1 MLKNVMP
8 NTIYLASASPRRREI
23 LVSLGFRPVL
33 LAAEIDETARP
44 GEAVADYVA
53 RMARQK
59 NVAARQLAAQRGLAL
74 AQPLLS
80 ADTVVALDNAIL
92 GKPRDAAHARELL
105 ESLSGREHQVWTA
118 VCVSLGGQTLEAAQ
132 RSDVR
137 FKELS
142 VQEIAAYIASG
153 EPLDKAGAYGIQGIG
168 GVFVAHLSG
177 SFSGVMGLP
186 VFETVQLLRQLGAPV
201 PPFAEAIV
209 N

>member
-1 MLKNVMP
+1 MP

-23 LVSLGFRPVL
+23 LVSLGFQPVL
-33 LAAEIDETARP
+33 LTAETDETARP

-59 NVAARQLAAQRGLAL
+59 NAAARQLAAQRGLAL

-142 VQEIAAYIASG
+142 AQEIAAYIASG

-201 PPFAEAIV
+201 PPFAEAIGD
-209 N
+209 

>member
-1 MLKNVMP
+1 MP

-23 LVSLGFRPVL
+23 LVSLGFQPVL
-33 LAAEIDETARP
+33 LAAETDETARP
-44 GEAVADYVA
+44 GEAVADYVV

-59 NVAARQLAAQRGLAL
+59 NAAARQLAAQRGLAL

-142 VQEIAAYIASG
+142 AQEIAAYIASG

-186 VFETVQLLRQLGAPV
+186 VFETVRLLRQLGAPV

-209 N
+209 D

>member
-1 MLKNVMP
+1 MP

-23 LVSLGFRPVL
+23 LVSLGFQPVL
-33 LAAEIDETARP
+33 LAAEIDETALP

-59 NVAARQLAAQRGLAL
+59 NAAARQLAAQRGLAL
-74 AQPLLS
+74 ARPLLS

-142 VQEIAAYIASG
+142 AQEIAAYIASG

-186 VFETVQLLRQLGAPV
+186 VFETVQLLHKLGSPV
-201 PPFAEAIV
+201 PPFTGAA
-209 N
+209 

>member
-1 MLKNVMP
+1 MP

-23 LVSLGFRPVL
+23 LVSLGFQPVL
-33 LAAEIDETARP
+33 LTAETDETARP

-59 NVAARQLAAQRGLAL
+59 NAAARQLAAQRGLAL

-142 VQEIAAYIASG
+142 AQEIAAYIASG

-201 PPFAEAIV
+201 PPFV
-209 N
+209 GTT

>member
-1 MLKNVMP
+1 MP
-8 NTIYLASASPRRREI
+8 NTIYLASTSPRRREI
-23 LVSLGFRPVL
+23 LVSLGFQPVP
-33 LAAEIDETARP
+33 LAAETDETARP
-44 GEAVADYVA
+44 GEAVADYVV

-59 NVAARQLAAQRGLAL
+59 NAAARQLAAQRGLAL

-142 VQEIAAYIASG
+142 AQEIAAYIASG

-201 PPFAEAIV
+201 PPFAGAT
-209 N
+209 

>member
-1 MLKNVMP
+1 MP

-23 LVSLGFRPVL
+23 LASLGFQPVL
-33 LAAEIDETARP
+33 LAAEIDEMVQP

-59 NVAARQLAAQRGLAL
+59 NAAARQLAAQRGLAL

-80 ADTVVALDNAIL
+80 ADTVVALGNAIL

-142 VQEIAAYIASG
+142 EQEIAAYIASG

-186 VFETVQLLRQLGAPV
+186 VFETVQLLHQLGSPV

-209 N
+209 D

>member
-1 MLKNVMP
+1 MP

-23 LVSLGFRPVL
+23 LASLGFQPVL
-33 LAAEIDETARP
+33 LPAEIDETALP
-44 GEAVADYVA
+44 GEAVADYVS

-59 NVAARQLAAQRGLAL
+59 NAAARQLATQRGLAL

-201 PPFAEAIV
+201 PPFAEAT
-209 N
+209 

>member
-1 MLKNVMP
+1 MP

-23 LVSLGFRPVL
+23 LVSLGFQPVL
-33 LAAEIDETARP
+33 LAAETDETARP
-44 GEAVADYVA
+44 GEAVADYVV

-59 NVAARQLAAQRGLAL
+59 NAAARQLAAQRGLAL

-92 GKPRDAAHARELL
+92 GTPRDAAHARELL

-142 VQEIAAYIASG
+142 AQEIAAYIASG

-186 VFETVQLLRQLGAPV
+186 VFETVQLLRQLGSPV

>member
-1 MLKNVMP
+1 MP

-23 LVSLGFRPVL
+23 LVSLGFQPVL
-33 LAAEIDETARP
+33 LVAETDETARP

-118 VCVSLGGQTLEAAQ
+118 VCVSLGGQMLEAAQ

-142 VQEIAAYIASG
+142 AQEIAAYIASG

-209 N
+209 D

>member
-1 MLKNVMP
+1 MP

-23 LVSLGFRPVL
+23 LVSLGFQPVL
-33 LAAEIDETARP
+33 LTAETDETARP

-59 NVAARQLAAQRGLAL
+59 NAAARQLAAQRGLAL

-142 VQEIAAYIASG
+142 AQEIAAYIASG

>member
-1 MLKNVMP
+1 MP

-23 LVSLGFRPVL
+23 LVSLGFQPVP
-33 LAAEIDETARP
+33 LAAETDETARP
-44 GEAVADYVA
+44 GEAVADYVV

-59 NVAARQLAAQRGLAL
+59 NAAARQLAAQRGLAL

-142 VQEIAAYIASG
+142 AQEIAAYIASG

-201 PPFAEAIV
+201 PPFTGAA
-209 N
+209 

>member
-1 MLKNVMP
+1 MP

-23 LVSLGFRPVL
+23 LVSLGFQPVL
-33 LAAEIDETARP
+33 LAAETDETARP

-59 NVAARQLAAQRGLAL
+59 NAAARQLSAQRGLAL

-142 VQEIAAYIASG
+142 AQEIAAYIASG

-209 N
+209 D

>member
-1 MLKNVMP
+1 MP

-23 LVSLGFRPVL
+23 LVSLGFQPVL
-33 LAAEIDETARP
+33 LVAETDETARP

-59 NVAARQLAAQRGLAL
+59 NAAARQLAAQRGLAL

-142 VQEIAAYIASG
+142 AQEIAAYIASG

-186 VFETVQLLRQLGAPV
+186 VFETVQLLHQLGAPV

>member
-1 MLKNVMP
+1 MP

-23 LVSLGFRPVL
+23 LVSLGFQPVL
-33 LAAEIDETARP
+33 LVAETDETARP

-59 NVAARQLAAQRGLAL
+59 NAAARQLAAQRGLAL

-142 VQEIAAYIASG
+142 AQEIAAYIASG

-186 VFETVQLLRQLGAPV
+186 VFETVQLLRQLGSPV

-209 N
+209 D

>member
-1 MLKNVMP
+1 MP
-8 NTIYLASASPRRREI
+8 TTIYLASASPRRREI
-23 LVSLGFRPVL
+23 LVSLGFQPVL

-59 NVAARQLAAQRGLAL
+59 NAAARQLAAQRGLAL

-142 VQEIAAYIASG
+142 TQEIAAYIASG

-186 VFETVQLLRQLGAPV
+186 VFETVQLLRQLGSPV
-201 PPFAEAIV
+201 PPFAGAA
-209 N
+209 

>member
-1 MLKNVMP
+1 MP

-23 LVSLGFRPVL
+23 LVSLGFQPVL
-33 LAAEIDETARP
+33 LAAEIDETALP

-59 NVAARQLAAQRGLAL
+59 NAAARQLATQRGLTL

-142 VQEIAAYIASG
+142 EQEIAAYITSG

-186 VFETVQLLRQLGAPV
+186 VFETVQLLRQLGSPV
-201 PPFAEAIV
+201 PPFAEAT
-209 N
+209 

>member
-1 MLKNVMP
+1 MP

-23 LVSLGFRPVL
+23 LVSLGFQPVL
-33 LAAEIDETARP
+33 LTAEIDETALP

-59 NVAARQLAAQRGLAL
+59 NAAARQLAAQRGLAL

-80 ADTVVALDNAIL
+80 ADTVVALDNATL
-92 GKPRDAAHARELL
+92 GKPLDAAHARELL
-105 ESLSGREHQVWTA
+105 KSLSGREHQVWTA
-118 VCVSLGGQTLEAAQ
+118 VCVSRGEQMLEAAQ

-142 VQEIAAYIASG
+142 EQEIAAYIASG

-201 PPFAEAIV
+201 PPFAEAT
-209 N
+209 

>member
-1 MLKNVMP
+1 MP

-23 LVSLGFRPVL
+23 LVSLGFQPVL
-33 LAAEIDETARP
+33 LAAETDETARP

-118 VCVSLGGQTLEAAQ
+118 VCVSLGGQTLESAQ

-142 VQEIAAYIASG
+142 AQEIAAYIASG

-201 PPFAEAIV
+201 PPFTGAA
-209 N
+209 

>member
-1 MLKNVMP
+1 MP
-8 NTIYLASASPRRREI
+8 TTIYLASASPRRREI
-23 LVSLGFRPVL
+23 LVSLGFQPVL
-33 LAAEIDETARP
+33 LTAETDETARP

-59 NVAARQLAAQRGLAL
+59 NAAARQLAAQRGLAL

-142 VQEIAAYIASG
+142 AQEIAAYIASG

-201 PPFAEAIV
+201 PPFTGAA
-209 N
+209 

>member
-1 MLKNVMP
+1 MP
-8 NTIYLASASPRRREI
+8 NTIYLASASPRRHEI
-23 LVSLGFRPVL
+23 LASLGFQPVL
-33 LAAEIDETARP
+33 LVAETDETARP

-59 NVAARQLAAQRGLAL
+59 NAAARQLAAQRGLAL

-105 ESLSGREHQVWTA
+105 ENLSGREHQVWTA

-142 VQEIAAYIASG
+142 AQEIAAYIASG

-201 PPFAEAIV
+201 PPFAGAA
-209 N
+209 

>member
-1 MLKNVMP
+1 MP
-8 NTIYLASASPRRREI
+8 NTIYLASTSPRRREI
-23 LVSLGFRPVL
+23 LVSLGFQPVL
-33 LAAEIDETARP
+33 LAAETDETARP

-59 NVAARQLAAQRGLAL
+59 NAAARQLAAQRGLAL

-142 VQEIAAYIASG
+142 AQEIAAYIASG

-201 PPFAEAIV
+201 PPFTGAA
-209 N
+209 

>member
-1 MLKNVMP
+1 MP

-23 LVSLGFRPVL
+23 LVSLGFQPVL
-33 LAAEIDETARP
+33 LTAETDETARP
-44 GEAVADYVA
+44 GEAVADYVV

-59 NVAARQLAAQRGLAL
+59 NAAARQLAAQRGLAL

-118 VCVSLGGQTLEAAQ
+118 VCVSLGGQMLEAAQ

-142 VQEIAAYIASG
+142 AQEIAAYIASG

-201 PPFAEAIV
+201 PPFAETIV
-209 N
+209 D

>member
-1 MLKNVMP
+1 MP
-8 NTIYLASASPRRREI
+8 NTIYLASTSPRRREI
-23 LVSLGFRPVL
+23 LVSLGFQPVL
-33 LAAEIDETARP
+33 LAAETDETARP

-59 NVAARQLAAQRGLAL
+59 NAAARQLAAQRGLAL

-142 VQEIAAYIASG
+142 AQEIAAYIASG

-201 PPFAEAIV
+201 PPFAGAT
-209 N
+209 

>member
-1 MLKNVMP
+1 MP

-23 LVSLGFRPVL
+23 LVSLGFQPVP
-33 LAAEIDETARP
+33 LAAETDETARP
-44 GEAVADYVA
+44 GEAVADYVV

-59 NVAARQLAAQRGLAL
+59 NAAARQLAAQRGLAL

-186 VFETVQLLRQLGAPV
+186 VFETVQLLRQLGSPV
-201 PPFAEAIV
+201 PPFAGAT
-209 N
+209 

>member
-1 MLKNVMP
+1 MP

-23 LVSLGFRPVL
+23 LVSLGFQPVL
-33 LAAEIDETARP
+33 LAAEIDETALP

-59 NVAARQLAAQRGLAL
+59 NAAARQLAAQRGLAL

-92 GKPRDAAHARELL
+92 GKPRAAAPPRDLL
-105 ESLSGREHQVWTA
+105 ESLSGREHQGWTA
-118 VCVSLGGQTLEAAQ
+118 VCVSLGDQTLEAAQ

-142 VQEIAAYIASG
+142 KQEIAAYIASG

-186 VFETVQLLRQLGAPV
+186 VFETVQLLRQLGSPV

>member
-1 MLKNVMP
+1 MP

-23 LVSLGFRPVL
+23 LASLGFQPVL
-33 LAAEIDETARP
+33 LPAEIDETALP

-59 NVAARQLAAQRGLAL
+59 NAAARQLATQRGLAL

-168 GVFVAHLSG
+168 GVFVAHLTG

-201 PPFAEAIV
+201 PPFAKAT
-209 N
+209 

>member
-1 MLKNVMP
+1 MLL
-8 NTIYLASASPRRREI
+8 T
-23 LVSLGFRPVL
+23 
-33 LAAEIDETARP
+33 AETDETALP

-59 NVAARQLAAQRGLAL
+59 NAAARQLAAQRGLAL

-92 GKPRDAAHARELL
+92 GKPRDAVHARELL

-118 VCVSLGGQTLEAAQ
+118 VCVSRGEQTLEAAQ

-142 VQEIAAYIASG
+142 EQEIAAYIASG

-168 GVFVAHLSG
+168 SVFVTHLSG

-186 VFETVQLLRQLGAPV
+186 VFETVQLLHQLGAPV

>member
-1 MLKNVMP
+1 MP

-23 LVSLGFRPVL
+23 LVSLGFQPVL
-33 LAAEIDETARP
+33 LVAETDETARP

-53 RMARQK
+53 RMERQK

-142 VQEIAAYIASG
+142 AQEIAAYIASG

-209 N
+209 D

>member
-1 MLKNVMP
+1 MP

-23 LVSLGFRPVL
+23 LVSLGFQPVL
-33 LAAEIDETARP
+33 LVAETDETARP

-142 VQEIAAYIASG
+142 AQEIAAYIASG

-209 N
+209 D

>member
-1 MLKNVMP
+1 MP

-23 LVSLGFRPVL
+23 LVSLGFQPVL
-33 LAAEIDETARP
+33 LTAETDETALP

-53 RMARQK
+53 RVARQK
-59 NVAARQLAAQRGLAL
+59 NAAARQLAAQRGLAL

-118 VCVSLGGQTLEAAQ
+118 VCVSLGGQMLEAAQ

-142 VQEIAAYIASG
+142 AQEIAAYIASG

-186 VFETVQLLRQLGAPV
+186 VFETVQLLRQLGSPV
-201 PPFAEAIV
+201 PPFV
-209 N
+209 GTT

>member
-1 MLKNVMP
+1 MP

-23 LVSLGFRPVL
+23 LVSLGFQPVL
-33 LAAEIDETARP
+33 LVAETDETALP

-142 VQEIAAYIASG
+142 AQEIAAYIASG

-209 N
+209 D

>member
-1 MLKNVMP
+1 MP

-23 LVSLGFRPVL
+23 LASLGFQPVL
-33 LAAEIDETARP
+33 LPAEIDETALP
-44 GEAVADYVA
+44 GEAVADYVS

-59 NVAARQLAAQRGLAL
+59 NAAARQLAAQRGLAL

-92 GKPRDAAHARELL
+92 GKPRDAVHARELL

-168 GVFVAHLSG
+168 GVFVTHLSG

-201 PPFAEAIV
+201 PPFAKAT
-209 N
+209 

>member
-1 MLKNVMP
+1 MP

-23 LVSLGFRPVL
+23 LVSLGFQPVL
-33 LAAEIDETARP
+33 LTAEIDETVLP
-44 GEAVADYVA
+44 GEAVEDYVS

-59 NVAARQLAAQRGLAL
+59 NAAARQLATQRGLAL

-142 VQEIAAYIASG
+142 TQEIAAYIASG

-209 N
+209 D

>member
-1 MLKNVMP
+1 MP

-23 LVSLGFRPVL
+23 LVSLGFQPVL
-33 LAAEIDETARP
+33 LTAETDETALP

-59 NVAARQLAAQRGLAL
+59 NAAARQLAAQRGLAL

-118 VCVSLGGQTLEAAQ
+118 VCMSLDGQTLEAAQ

-142 VQEIAAYIASG
+142 AQEIAAYIASG

-186 VFETVQLLRQLGAPV
+186 VFETVQLLHQLGSTV
-201 PPFAEAIV
+201 PPFAKAT
-209 N
+209 

>member
-1 MLKNVMP
+1 MP

-23 LVSLGFRPVL
+23 LVSLGFQPVL
-33 LAAEIDETARP
+33 LTAETDETALP

-142 VQEIAAYIASG
+142 AQEIAAYIASG

-201 PPFAEAIV
+201 PPFTEAIV
-209 N
+209 D

>member
-1 MLKNVMP
+1 MP

-23 LVSLGFRPVL
+23 LASLGFQPVL
-33 LAAEIDETARP
+33 LPAEIDETALP

-59 NVAARQLAAQRGLAL
+59 NAAARQLAAQRGLAL

-92 GKPRDAAHARELL
+92 GKPRDAVHARELL

-142 VQEIAAYIASG
+142 AQEIAAYIASG

-201 PPFAEAIV
+201 PPFAEAT
-209 N
+209 

>member
-1 MLKNVMP
+1 MP

-23 LVSLGFRPVL
+23 LASLGFQPVL
-33 LAAEIDETARP
+33 LPAEIDETALP

-59 NVAARQLAAQRGLAL
+59 NAAARQLATQRGLAL

-142 VQEIAAYIASG
+142 TQEIAAYIASG

-168 GVFVAHLSG
+168 GVFVAHLTG

-186 VFETVQLLRQLGAPV
+186 VFETVQLLHQLGAPV